1 VWLPDAL
8 VPGVSPMKEGL
19 GVVEPSMSNRVKS
32 PSNLTR
38 TAPPLVGRGEELSR
52 LGDILREVL
61 AGQPRVVPLA
71 GEAGISTNLQDRA
84 ECHYRAGLAHRRDQ
98 DAGHRRA
105 HHEEPVKAS
114 CPAGNIR
121 TVAEVLAG
129 RTQICLTFAFVPL
142 RTLVDLQSLYQSDT
156 ESPPVLRCARS

>member
-1 VWLPDAL
+1 
-8 VPGVSPMKEGL
+8 M
-19 GVVEPSMSNRVKS
+19 VEPSTSDRVKP

-38 TAPPLVGRGEELSR
+38 TPPPLVGRGEEFAR
-52 LGDILREVL
+52 LENILREVL

-71 GEAGISTNLQDRA
+71 GEASISTNLQDRA
-84 ECHYRAGLAHRRDQ
+84 ECHCRAGFAHRRDQ

-121 TVAEVLAG
+121 AVAEVLAE
-129 RTQICLTFAFVPL
+129 RTQIRLTFAFVPL

-156 ESPPVLRCARS
+156 ESPPVLRCARP